1 MRWAVI
7 RRSLKRISESSMAS
21 VLEATDVS
29 GGYGEIQIL
38 KQVSVSLESG
48 KVTAFVGGRF
58 GWMEIH

>member
-1 MRWAVI
+1 
-7 RRSLKRISESSMAS
+7 MAS

-48 KVTAFVGGRF
+48 KVTAFVGT
-58 GWMEIH
+58 